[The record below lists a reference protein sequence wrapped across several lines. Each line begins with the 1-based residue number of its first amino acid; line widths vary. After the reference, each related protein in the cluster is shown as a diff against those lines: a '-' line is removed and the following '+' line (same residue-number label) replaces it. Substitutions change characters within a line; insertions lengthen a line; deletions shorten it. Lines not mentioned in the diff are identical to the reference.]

1 MPPNGSPPAR
11 RRTSSST
18 EAPAGKASGADGSS
32 RAPLAPPRRPS
43 TQGARAVSPPAAP
56 ANAAKLVCT
65 AGPKAGTEFP
75 LSDDA
80 VVIGRAVDAT
90 LSIPDTSV
98 SRRHVQLTRVPGGW
112 SAADLGSGNGTQVN
126 GETIEGEVR
135 LHNGDVITIGDTELS
150 FVDVENA
157 TDKRPLPARRTASAA
172 EVPVRRPPPGARP
185 RVVTSR
191 AKQVDPDAEKRK
203 KRLTMYGVLGLLL
216 LVMFGAGYKIQQKR
230 KLDLVAVQERRDA
243 EHRAQ
248 LSNIFQEGKNLV
260 RQGNWKDAQERFAEV
275 KRLQPNYPAID
286 DYLKAADKE
295 IPNQE
300 QLAATAEALKQNKV
314 AAAAEAL
321 GKVSADTQQ
330 FQALANLK
338 RQLEDKVI
346 ARITEAQNTAD
357 QARRVSTATDV
368 SKWQETQAIT
378 QDILAAFPDNRD
390 AKVLNQLAIDEIARL
405 TKPKVVAPP
414 PPSRPWERPIQLF
427 VAGDVTGA
435 FDEANRCAGK
445 ASRCKQLLGEM
456 TDFQT
461 LYKKMEDLDAKGLQR
476 LLELDKKIT
485 EGRGP
490 SQMARN
496 AGTRASN
503 IFYKSAAAAKAAGQ
517 NGRALEYAMKAL
529 SADPGHSGAQAI
541 VNDLKQK
548 AKDLYLLAYSIKD
561 TNIED
566 AVSKFKEVLAMTPP
580 DDETHQKAKRRI
592 EELAK

>member
-300 QLAATAEALKQNKV
+300 QLAATAEA
-314 AAAAEAL
+314 
-321 GKVSADTQQ
+321 
-330 FQALANLK
+330 
-338 RQLEDKVI
+338 
-346 ARITEAQNTAD
+346 QNTAD